1 MKRLFGF
8 ILLSGLF
15 VSQLCAL
22 EFGSMGNTSA
32 AMGGAGVALKH
43 SAWGLYYNPA
53 LLSSDPKVKL
63 GYSLGVGLR
72 EQNLAKLTT
81 IDINNMTDTAERL
94 IATFSGA
101 GAGGVPSAGTI
112 TDIIKEGLQ
121 TALNGQGS
129 TGDIQKDLENYL
141 NKHPDGN
148 YGDLVSGILGA
159 IDKNKDIPQDQ
170 KDLIGNI
177 AGSIDFGSLEFDKL
191 RNSGAGSVVK
201 SFRSNGTQSAANAI
215 KSLLTITIKKGGDK
229 GLDKAVEDISTMQE
243 ILKDNNLNIVSQN
256 GVILQISSKTMNE
269 KLGSLGVA
277 YFASA
282 YSSMSINADS
292 NRMRL
297 IINSGN
303 SYYELVDKGDSFSF
317 KASSEADYNKYSLIA
332 SLEGGSD
339 AHKLVTTALMLSEVP
354 IGYARTFYLK
364 HGNLNLGIT
373 GKLMNAISTQKQI
386 NINTSTNF
394 QKELTHLASLE
405 HTISSNNF
413 GVDVGVLYE
422 LDLPEFRYL
431 TIGLVAKNLNSPTFE
446 SSLNNIT
453 IKPQYRMGLGYNS
466 KFLNVAFDADLTPND
481 LLAFSNV
488 KQQSQ
493 MIGGG
498 VGFGFKALD
507 LRLGAMKD
515 LRQDTGLILTGG
527 LNMLGFLDIALQVS
541 TKTTELNGTPIPQY
555 INLRLGGSFSF

>member
-1 MKRLFGF
+1 MKRLFGL
-8 ILLSGLF
+8 ILLGSSF

-94 IATFSGA
+94 IATFTN
-101 GAGGVPSAGTI
+101 AGTGGSVNAGVI
-112 TDIIKEGLQ
+112 TDVIKEGLQ
-121 TALNGQGS
+121 TALGTS
-129 TGDIQKDLENYL
+129 SSGDIEKDLKDYI

-148 YGDLVSGILGA
+148 YGSLVQGILGA
-159 IDKNKDIPQDQ
+159 IQ
-170 KDLIGNI
+170 KPGNGLTPEQQGLLGNI
-177 AGSIDFGSLEFDKL
+177 AGNIDYGNLDFS
-191 RNSGAGSVVK
+191 NGAG
-201 SFRSNGTQSAANAI
+201 GAI
-215 KSLLTITIKKGGDK
+215 KDALQNITINKGGDK
-229 GLDKAVEDISTMQE
+229 GLDKAVEDISSMQE

-292 NRMRL
+292 SKMRL
-297 IINSGN
+297 IIKGGN
-303 SYYELVDKGDSFSF
+303 GYYELVDNGGSFSF

-332 SLEGGSD
+332 SLEGNSD

-386 NINTSTNF
+386 NINKNTDF
-394 QKELTHLASLE
+394 QKELTSLASLE
-405 HTISSNNF
+405 NTISSNNF

-498 VGFGFKALD
+498 VGFDLKVVD

-527 LNMLGFLDIALQVS
+527 LNVLGFLDIALQAS
-541 TKTTELNGTPIPQY
+541 TKTTKLDGTPIPQY

>member
-8 ILLSGLF
+8 ILLGSSF

-94 IATFSGA
+94 IATFTNA
-101 GAGGVPSAGTI
+101 GAGVPSAGVI
-112 TDIIKEGLQ
+112 TDVIKDGLS
-121 TALNGQGS
+121 TALGTPS
-129 TGDIQKDLENYL
+129 SGDIEKDLKDYIS
-141 NKHPDGN
+141 KHPDGD
-148 YGDLVSGILGA
+148 YSSLIQGILGA
-159 IDKNKDIPQDQ
+159 VNKNPNISQDQ
-170 KDLIGNI
+170 KDLLDNIVGNI
-177 AGSIDFGSLEFDKL
+177 DYGNLDF
-191 RNSGAGSVVK
+191 
-201 SFRSNGTQSAANAI
+201 SNGGGTGAIQNA
-215 KSLLTITIKKGGDK
+215 LQNITINKGGDK
-229 GLDKAVEDISTMQE
+229 GLDKAVEDISSMQE

-292 NRMRL
+292 SKMRL
-297 IINSGN
+297 IIKGGN
-303 SYYELVDKGDSFSF
+303 GYYELVDNGGSFSF
-317 KASSEADYNKYSLIA
+317 KASNKDNYDKYSLIA

-386 NINTSTNF
+386 NINKNTDF
-394 QKELTHLASLE
+394 QKELTSLASLE
-405 HTISSNNF
+405 NTISSNNF

-498 VGFGFKALD
+498 VGFDLKVVD

-527 LNMLGFLDIALQVS
+527 LNVLGFLDIALQAS
-541 TKTTELNGTPIPQY
+541 TKTTKLDGTPIPQY

>member
-1 MKRLFGF
+1 MKKIVTFTMLG
-8 ILLSGLF
+8 GLF
-15 VSQLCAL
+15 LSRLCAL

-94 IATFSGA
+94 IATFSG
-101 GAGGVPSAGTI
+101 GAGGVPSAGVI
-112 TDIIKEGLQ
+112 TDIIKDGLNTALKAEGL
-121 TALNGQGS
+121 NPS
-129 TGDIQKDLENYL
+129 GDIQKDLKDYI

-148 YGDLVSGILGA
+148 YGDLIQGILGA
-159 IDKNKDIPQDQ
+159 VNKNPNISQDQ
-170 KDLIGNI
+170 KDLLDNIVGNI
-177 AGSIDFGSLEFDKL
+177 DYGNLDF
-191 RNSGAGSVVK
+191 
-201 SFRSNGTQSAANAI
+201 SNGGGTGAIQNA
-215 KSLLTITIKKGGDK
+215 LQNITINKGGDK
-229 GLDKAVEDISTMQE
+229 GLDKAVEDISSMQE

-292 NRMRL
+292 SKMRL
-297 IINSGN
+297 IIKGGSG
-303 SYYELVDKGDSFSF
+303 YYELVDNGGSFSF
-317 KASSEADYNKYSLIA
+317 KASSADDYNKYSLIA
-332 SLEGGSD
+332 SLEGNSD
-339 AHKLVTTALMLSEVP
+339 AHKLVTTAFMLSEVP

-386 NINTSTNF
+386 NINKNTDF
-394 QKELTHLASLE
+394 QKELTSLASLE
-405 HTISSNNF
+405 NTISSNNF
-413 GVDVGVLYE
+413 GVDVGLLYE

-431 TIGLVAKNLNSPTFE
+431 TVGLVAKNLNSPTFK
-446 SSLNNIT
+446 SSINDIT

-481 LLAFSNV
+481 LLAFSDV

-493 MIGGG
+493 MVGGG
-498 VGFGFKALD
+498 IGFGFKALD

-527 LNMLGFLDIALQVS
+527 LNVLGFLDIALQAS
-541 TKTTELNGTPIPQY
+541 TKTTKLDGTPIPQY

>member
-8 ILLSGLF
+8 ILLSSLF

-94 IATFSGA
+94 IATFTNA
-101 GAGGVPSAGTI
+101 GAGGVPSAGVI
-112 TDIIKEGLQ
+112 TDVIKEGLR
-121 TALNGQGS
+121 TALGVQG
-129 TGDIQKDLENYL
+129 TGDVQKDLENYL
-141 NKHPDGN
+141 QQHPDGN
-148 YGDLVSGILGA
+148 YGSLIQGILGA
-159 IDKNKDIPQDQ
+159 VNQNQNISQDQ
-170 KDLIGNI
+170 KDLLDNIVGNI
-177 AGSIDFGSLEFDKL
+177 DYGNLDFSNGGG
-191 RNSGAGSVVK
+191 SGA
-201 SFRSNGTQSAANAI
+201 I
-215 KSLLTITIKKGGDK
+215 KDALQNITINKGGDK
-229 GLDKAVEDISTMQE
+229 GLDKAVEDISSMQE

-292 NRMRL
+292 SKMRL

-303 SYYELVDKGDSFSF
+303 SYYELVDNGGSFSF
-317 KASSEADYNKYSLIA
+317 KASSKADYDKYSLIA
-332 SLEGGSD
+332 SLEGNSD

-386 NINTSTNF
+386 NINKTTDF
-394 QKELTHLASLE
+394 QKELTSLASLE
-405 HTISSNNF
+405 NTISSNNF

-498 VGFGFKALD
+498 VGFDLKVVD

-527 LNMLGFLDIALQVS
+527 LNVLGFLDIALQAS
-541 TKTTELNGTPIPQY
+541 TKTTKLDGTPIPQY

>member
-1 MKRLFGF
+1 MKKIVAFTMFG
-8 ILLSGLF
+8 GLF
-15 VSQLCAL
+15 LSRLCAL

-81 IDINNMTDTAERL
+81 IDINNMSSTAERL
-94 IATFSGA
+94 IETFSGSGSGTSA
-101 GAGGVPSAGTI
+101 VITNVIQEALKSINTSSGGGTSNI
-112 TDIIKEGLQ
+112 QTDLK
-121 TALNGQGS
+121 
-129 TGDIQKDLENYL
+129 NYTD
-141 NKHPDGN
+141 KQSDGN
-148 YGDLVSGILGA
+148 YNDLIQKIL
-159 IDKNKDIPQDQ
+159 DQVQKNSSLPTDQ
-170 KDLIGNI
+170 KNLLGNI
-177 AGSIDFGSLEFDKL
+177 VGNIDYKNLNF
-191 RNSGAGSVVK
+191 NSGTG
-201 SFRSNGTQSAANAI
+201 GTQSA
-215 KSLLTITIKKGGDK
+215 LLQNITISKGGDK
-229 GLDKAVEDISTMQE
+229 GLDKAVEDISSMQE

-292 NRMRL
+292 SKMRL
-297 IINSGN
+297 IIKGGSG
-303 SYYELVDKGDSFSF
+303 YYELVDNGGSFSF
-317 KASSEADYNKYSLIA
+317 KVSDENNYNKYSLIA
-332 SLEGGSD
+332 SLENGGN
-339 AHKLVTTALMLSEVP
+339 AHKLVTTAFMLSEVP

-386 NINTSTNF
+386 NINKNTDF
-394 QKELTHLASLE
+394 QKELTSLASLE
-405 HTISSNNF
+405 NTISSNNF
-413 GVDVGVLYE
+413 GVDVGMLYE

-431 TIGLVAKNLNSPTFE
+431 TFGLVAKNLNSPTFE

-498 VGFGFKALD
+498 VGFDLKAMD

-527 LNMLGFLDIALQVS
+527 LNVLGFLDIALQVS
-541 TKTTELNGTPIPQY
+541 TKTTKLDGIPIPQY

>member
-1 MKRLFGF
+1 MKKIVAFTMFG
-8 ILLSGLF
+8 GLF
-15 VSQLCAL
+15 LSRLCAL

-81 IDINNMTDTAERL
+81 IDINNMSSTAERL
-94 IATFSGA
+94 IETFSGS
-101 GAGGVPSAGTI
+101 GSGSGSGTI
-112 TDIIKEGLQ
+112 TNVIQQALTSINNGSSGGGTSTSNIQ
-121 TALNGQGS
+121 T
-129 TGDIQKDLENYL
+129 DLKNYTD
-141 NKHPDGN
+141 KHSDGN
-148 YGDLVSGILGA
+148 YSELIQKILSEVQQ
-159 IDKNKDIPQDQ
+159 NSSLSTDQ
-170 KDLIGNI
+170 KNLLGNI
-177 AGSIDFGSLEFDKL
+177 VGNIDYKNLNF
-191 RNSGAGSVVK
+191 
-201 SFRSNGTQSAANAI
+201 SNGSGTGGTQNA
-215 KSLLTITIKKGGDK
+215 LQHITISKGGDK
-229 GLDKAVEDISTMQE
+229 GLDKAVEDISSMQE

-292 NRMRL
+292 SKMRL
-297 IINSGN
+297 IIKGGSG
-303 SYYELVDKGDSFSF
+303 YYELVDNGGSFSF
-317 KASSEADYNKYSLIA
+317 KVSSSNDYNQYSLIA
-332 SLEGGSD
+332 SLEGNSD
-339 AHKLVTTALMLSEVP
+339 AHKLVTTAFMLSEVP

-386 NINTSTNF
+386 NINKNTDF
-394 QKELTHLASLE
+394 QKELTSLASLE
-405 HTISSNNF
+405 NTISSNNF
-413 GVDVGVLYE
+413 GVDVGMLYE

-431 TIGLVAKNLNSPTFE
+431 TFGLVAKNLNSPTFE

-498 VGFGFKALD
+498 VGFDLKAMD

-527 LNMLGFLDIALQVS
+527 LNVLGFLDIALQVS
-541 TKTTELNGTPIPQY
+541 TKTTKLDGIPIPQY

>member
-1 MKRLFGF
+1 MKKIVAFTMLG
-8 ILLSGLF
+8 GLF
-15 VSQLCAL
+15 LSRLCAL

-53 LLSSDPKVKL
+53 LLSSDPKIKL

-94 IATFSGA
+94 IATFTNAVS
-101 GAGGVPSAGTI
+101 GGVPSTGVI
-112 TDIIKEGLQ
+112 TNIIKNGLS
-121 TALNGQGS
+121 TALGQQG
-129 TGDIQKDLENYL
+129 TGDVQKDLENYL
-141 NKHPDGN
+141 QQHPDGD
-148 YGDLVSGILGA
+148 YGSLVQGILGA
-159 IDKNKDIPQDQ
+159 IQ
-170 KDLIGNI
+170 KPNNGLTSEQQGLLGNI
-177 AGSIDFGSLEFDKL
+177 AGNIDFGNLDF
-191 RNSGAGSVVK
+191 
-201 SFRSNGTQSAANAI
+201 SNGGGTGAIQNA
-215 KSLLTITIKKGGDK
+215 LQNITISKGGDK
-229 GLDKAVEDISTMQE
+229 GLDKAVEDISSMQE

-292 NRMRL
+292 SKMRL
-297 IINSGN
+297 IIKGGN
-303 SYYELVDKGDSFSF
+303 GYYELVDNGGSFSF
-317 KASSEADYNKYSLIA
+317 KASNKADYDKYSLID
-332 SLEGGSD
+332 SLEGSSD

-386 NINTSTNF
+386 NINKNTDF
-394 QKELTHLASLE
+394 QKELTSLASLE
-405 HTISSNNF
+405 NTISSNNF
-413 GVDVGVLYE
+413 GVDVGMLYE

-431 TIGLVAKNLNSPTFE
+431 TFGLVAKNLNSPTFE

-498 VGFGFKALD
+498 VGFDLKAMD

-527 LNMLGFLDIALQVS
+527 LNVLGFLDIALQVS
-541 TKTTELNGTPIPQY
+541 TKTTKLDGIPIPQY

>member
-1 MKRLFGF
+1 MKKIVAFTMLG
-8 ILLSGLF
+8 GLF
-15 VSQLCAL
+15 LSRLCAL

-94 IATFSGA
+94 IATFTNA
-101 GAGGVPSAGTI
+101 GAGGVPSAGVI
-112 TDIIKEGLQ
+112 TDVIKGGLD
-121 TALNGQGS
+121 TALGGQGS
-129 TGDIQKDLENYL
+129 GDIQKDLENYL
-141 NKHPDGN
+141 QQHPDGN
-148 YGDLVSGILGA
+148 YGDLIQGILGA
-159 IDKNKDIPQDQ
+159 VNKNPNISPDQ
-170 KDLIGNI
+170 KDLLDNIVGN
-177 AGSIDFGSLEFDKL
+177 IDFGNLEFG
-191 RNSGAGSVVK
+191 NGAGGAIQNAL
-201 SFRSNGTQSAANAI
+201 SN
-215 KSLLTITIKKGGDK
+215 ITINKGGDK
-229 GLDKAVEDISTMQE
+229 GLDKAVEDISSMQE

-292 NRMRL
+292 SRMRL
-297 IINSGN
+297 IIKGGN
-303 SYYELVDKGDSFSF
+303 GYYELVDNGGSFSF
-317 KASSEADYNKYSLIA
+317 KASSETDYNKYSLIA
-332 SLEGGSD
+332 SLEGNSD

-386 NINTSTNF
+386 NINKNTDF
-394 QKELTHLASLE
+394 QKELTSLASLE
-405 HTISSNNF
+405 NTISSNNF

-498 VGFGFKALD
+498 VGFDLKVVD

-527 LNMLGFLDIALQVS
+527 LNVLGFLDIALQAS
-541 TKTTELNGTPIPQY
+541 TKTTKLDGTPIPQY

>member
-1 MKRLFGF
+1 MKKLFGL
-8 ILLSGLF
+8 ILLSSLF

-81 IDINNMTDTAERL
+81 IDINNMTSTAERL
-94 IATFSGA
+94 IATFTNAGGA
-101 GAGGVPSAGTI
+101 GAPNAGVI
-112 TDIIKEGLQ
+112 TDVIKEGLQ
-121 TALNGQGS
+121 TALGTS
-129 TGDIQKDLENYL
+129 SSGDIEKDLKDYIS
-141 NKHPDGN
+141 KHPDGD
-148 YGDLVSGILGA
+148 YGDLISGILGA
-159 IDKNKDIPQDQ
+159 IQ
-170 KDLIGNI
+170 KPGNGLTPEQQGLLGNI
-177 AGSIDFGSLEFDKL
+177 AGNIDYGNLDF
-191 RNSGAGSVVK
+191 
-201 SFRSNGTQSAANAI
+201 SNGGGTGAIQNA
-215 KSLLTITIKKGGDK
+215 LQNITINKGGDK
-229 GLDKAVEDISTMQE
+229 GLDKAVEDISSMQE

-292 NRMRL
+292 SKMRL

-303 SYYELVDKGDSFSF
+303 SYYELMDNGGSFSF
-317 KASSEADYNKYSLIA
+317 KASSKADYDKYSLIA

-386 NINTSTNF
+386 NINKTTDF
-394 QKELTHLASLE
+394 QKELTSLASLE
-405 HTISSNNF
+405 NTISSNNF

-498 VGFGFKALD
+498 VGFDLKVVD

-527 LNMLGFLDIALQVS
+527 LNVLGFLDIALQAS
-541 TKTTELNGTPIPQY
+541 TKTTKLDGTPIPQY

>member
-1 MKRLFGF
+1 MKKLFAY
-8 ILLSGLF
+8 ILLGSSFL
-15 VSQLCAL
+15 SQLCAL

-94 IATFSGA
+94 IATFTNA
-101 GAGGVPSAGTI
+101 GAGVPSAGVI
-112 TDIIKEGLQ
+112 TEIIKDGLN
-121 TALNGQGS
+121 TALGQSSGNIEQ
-129 TGDIQKDLENYL
+129 DLKDYI
-141 NKHPDGN
+141 NKHPDGD
-148 YGDLVSGILGA
+148 YGDLISGILGA
-159 IDKNKDIPQDQ
+159 IQ
-170 KDLIGNI
+170 KPGNGLTPEQQGLLGNI
-177 AGSIDFGSLEFDKL
+177 AGNIDYGNLDFSNGGG
-191 RNSGAGSVVK
+191 SGAI
-201 SFRSNGTQSAANAI
+201 QNA
-215 KSLLTITIKKGGDK
+215 LQNITISKGGDK
-229 GLDKAVEDISTMQE
+229 GLDKAVEDISSMQE

-292 NRMRL
+292 SKMRL
-297 IINSGN
+297 IIKGGN
-303 SYYELVDKGDSFSF
+303 GYYELVDNGGSFSF

-332 SLEGGSD
+332 SLEGNSD

-386 NINTSTNF
+386 NINKNTDF
-394 QKELTHLASLE
+394 QKELTSLASLE
-405 HTISSNNF
+405 NTISSNNF

-498 VGFGFKALD
+498 VGFDLKVVD

-527 LNMLGFLDIALQVS
+527 LNVLGFLDIALQAS
-541 TKTTELNGTPIPQY
+541 TKTTKLDGTPIPQY

>member
-1 MKRLFGF
+1 MKKIVAFTMFG
-8 ILLSGLF
+8 GLF
-15 VSQLCAL
+15 LSRLCAL

-53 LLSSDPKVKL
+53 LLSSDPKIKL

-94 IATFSGA
+94 VATFSGS
-101 GAGGVPSAGTI
+101 GTSNTGVI
-112 TDIIKEGLQ
+112 TDIIKKGLQ
-121 TALNGQGS
+121 TALSQNGSGS
-129 TGDIQKDLENYL
+129 TNIQEDLKKYQQQ
-141 NKHPDGN
+141 HTDGN
-148 YGDLVSGILGA
+148 YSSLIQGILQAVQG
-159 IDKNKDIPQDQ
+159 DSSLSSDQ
-170 KDLIGNI
+170 KNLLGNI
-177 AGSIDFGSLEFDKL
+177 AGNIDYKNLNF
-191 RNSGAGSVVK
+191 
-201 SFRSNGTQSAANAI
+201 SNGTMQNA
-215 KSLLTITIKKGGDK
+215 LLQNITISKGGDK
-229 GLDKAVEDISTMQE
+229 GLDKAVEDISSMQE

-292 NRMRL
+292 SKMRL
-297 IINSGN
+297 IIKGGSA
-303 SYYELVDKGDSFSF
+303 YYELVDNGGSFSF
-317 KASSEADYNKYSLIA
+317 KTSDETNYNQYSLIA
-332 SLEGGSD
+332 SLEGNSD
-339 AHKLVTTALMLSEVP
+339 AHKLVTTAFMLSEVP

-386 NINTSTNF
+386 NINKNTDF
-394 QKELTHLASLE
+394 QKELTSLASLE
-405 HTISSNNF
+405 NTISSNNF
-413 GVDVGVLYE
+413 GVDVGMLYE

-431 TIGLVAKNLNSPTFE
+431 TFGLVAKNLNSPTFE

-498 VGFGFKALD
+498 VGFDLKAMD

-527 LNMLGFLDIALQVS
+527 LNVLGFLDIALQVS
-541 TKTTELNGTPIPQY
+541 TKTTKLDGIPIPQY

>member
-1 MKRLFGF
+1 MKKLFGF
-8 ILLSGLF
+8 ILLSSLF

-94 IATFSGA
+94 IATFTNAGA
-101 GAGGVPSAGTI
+101 GAPSAGVI
-112 TDIIKEGLQ
+112 TEIIKDGLK
-121 TALNGQGS
+121 TALGQSSGNVEQ
-129 TGDIQKDLENYL
+129 DLKDYIS
-141 NKHPDGN
+141 KHPDGD
-148 YGDLVSGILGA
+148 YSSLIQGILGA
-159 IDKNKDIPQDQ
+159 VGNNQSISQEQ
-170 KDLIGNI
+170 KDLLDNIVGNI
-177 AGSIDFGSLEFDKL
+177 DYGNLDFSNGGG
-191 RNSGAGSVVK
+191 SGA
-201 SFRSNGTQSAANAI
+201 I
-215 KSLLTITIKKGGDK
+215 KDALQNITINKGGDK
-229 GLDKAVEDISTMQE
+229 GLDKAVEDISSMQE

-297 IINSGN
+297 IIKGGN
-303 SYYELVDKGDSFSF
+303 GYYELVDNGGSFSF
-317 KASSEADYNKYSLIA
+317 KASNKDNYDKYSLIA

-386 NINTSTNF
+386 NINKNTDF
-394 QKELTHLASLE
+394 QKELTSLASLE
-405 HTISSNNF
+405 NTISSNNF

-498 VGFGFKALD
+498 VGFDLKVVD

-527 LNMLGFLDIALQVS
+527 LNVLGFLDIALQAS
-541 TKTTELNGTPIPQY
+541 TKTTKLDGTPIPQY

>member
-1 MKRLFGF
+1 MKKLFGF
-8 ILLSGLF
+8 ILLGSSF

-94 IATFSGA
+94 IATFSG
-101 GAGGVPSAGTI
+101 GNIGTPSAGEI
-112 TDIIKEGLQ
+112 QNVIKGGLDTALKAEGL
-121 TALNGQGS
+121 S
-129 TGDIQKDLENYL
+129 PTGDIQKDLESYL
-141 NKHPDGN
+141 QKHPDGN
-148 YGDLVSGILGA
+148 YGSLIQGILGA
-159 IDKNKDIPQDQ
+159 VQGSGSLSQDQ
-170 KDLIGNI
+170 KDLLDNIVGNI
-177 AGSIDFGSLEFDKL
+177 DYGNLDFS
-191 RNSGAGSVVK
+191 NGAG
-201 SFRSNGTQSAANAI
+201 GAIQNA
-215 KSLLTITIKKGGDK
+215 LQNITINKGGDK
-229 GLDKAVEDISTMQE
+229 GLDKAVEDISSMQE

-292 NRMRL
+292 SKMRL
-297 IINSGN
+297 IIKGGN
-303 SYYELVDKGDSFSF
+303 GYYELVDNGGSFSF
-317 KASSEADYNKYSLIA
+317 KASSETDYNKYSLIA
-332 SLEGGSD
+332 SLEGSSD

-386 NINTSTNF
+386 NINKNTDF
-394 QKELTHLASLE
+394 QKELTSLASLE
-405 HTISSNNF
+405 NTISSNNF

-498 VGFGFKALD
+498 VGFDLKVVD

-527 LNMLGFLDIALQVS
+527 LNVLGFLDIALQAS
-541 TKTTELNGTPIPQY
+541 TKTTKLDGTPIPQY

>member
-8 ILLSGLF
+8 ILLSSSF

-81 IDINNMTDTAERL
+81 IDINNMSSTAERL
-94 IATFSGA
+94 IETFSG
-101 GAGGVPSAGTI
+101 SGTI
-112 TDIIKEGLQ
+112 TNVIQQALRSINNGSSGGGTTSNIQ
-121 TALNGQGS
+121 T
-129 TGDIQKDLENYL
+129 DLKNYTD
-141 NKHPDGN
+141 KHSDGN
-148 YGDLVSGILGA
+148 YSELIQKILSEVQQ
-159 IDKNKDIPQDQ
+159 NSSLSTDQ
-170 KDLIGNI
+170 KNLLGNI
-177 AGSIDFGSLEFDKL
+177 VGNIDYKNLDF
-191 RNSGAGSVVK
+191 
-201 SFRSNGTQSAANAI
+201 SNGSGTGGTQNA
-215 KSLLTITIKKGGDK
+215 LQHITISKGGDK
-229 GLDKAVEDISTMQE
+229 GLDKAVEDISSMQE

-292 NRMRL
+292 SKMRL
-297 IINSGN
+297 IIKGGSG
-303 SYYELVDKGDSFSF
+303 YYELVDNGGSFSF
-317 KASSEADYNKYSLIA
+317 KVSDENNYNKYSLIA
-332 SLEGGSD
+332 SLEGNSD
-339 AHKLVTTALMLSEVP
+339 AHKLVTTAFMLSEVP

-386 NINTSTNF
+386 NINKNTDF
-394 QKELTHLASLE
+394 QKELTSLASLE
-405 HTISSNNF
+405 NTISSNNF
-413 GVDVGVLYE
+413 GVDVGMLYE

-431 TIGLVAKNLNSPTFE
+431 TFGLVAKNLNSPTFE

-498 VGFGFKALD
+498 VGFDLKAMD

-527 LNMLGFLDIALQVS
+527 LNVLGFLDIALQVS
-541 TKTTELNGTPIPQY
+541 TKTTKLDGIPIPQY

>member
-1 MKRLFGF
+1 MGRFMKKIVAFTMLG
-8 ILLSGLF
+8 GLF
-15 VSQLCAL
+15 LSRLCAL

-81 IDINNMTDTAERL
+81 IDINNMTSTAERL
-94 IATFSGA
+94 IATFTN
-101 GAGGVPSAGTI
+101 AGTGGSVNAGVI
-112 TDIIKEGLQ
+112 TDVIKNGLDTALKAEGLQ
-121 TALNGQGS
+121 SSGNLEQ
-129 TGDIQKDLENYL
+129 DLKDYINR
-141 NKHPDGN
+141 HPDGN
-148 YGDLVSGILGA
+148 YGDLISGILGA
-159 IDKNKDIPQDQ
+159 VNKNPNISQDQ
-170 KDLIGNI
+170 KDLLDNIVGNI
-177 AGSIDFGSLEFDKL
+177 DYGNLDF
-191 RNSGAGSVVK
+191 
-201 SFRSNGTQSAANAI
+201 SNGGGTGAIQNA
-215 KSLLTITIKKGGDK
+215 LQNITISKGGDK
-229 GLDKAVEDISTMQE
+229 GLDKAVEDISSMQE

-292 NRMRL
+292 SKMRL
-297 IINSGN
+297 IIKGGN
-303 SYYELVDKGDSFSF
+303 GYYELVDNGGSFSF
-317 KASSEADYNKYSLIA
+317 KASSETDYNKYSLIA
-332 SLEGGSD
+332 SLEGNSD

-386 NINTSTNF
+386 NINKNTDF
-394 QKELTHLASLE
+394 QKELTSLASLE
-405 HTISSNNF
+405 NTISSNNF

-498 VGFGFKALD
+498 VGFDLKVVD

-527 LNMLGFLDIALQVS
+527 LNVLGFLDIALQAS
-541 TKTTELNGTPIPQY
+541 TKTTKLDGTPIPQY

>member
-8 ILLSGLF
+8 ILLGSSF

-81 IDINNMTDTAERL
+81 IDINNMTSTAERL
-94 IATFSGA
+94 IATFTN
-101 GAGGVPSAGTI
+101 AGTGGSVNAGVI
-112 TDIIKEGLQ
+112 TDVIKEGLQ
-121 TALNGQGS
+121 TALGTS
-129 TGDIQKDLENYL
+129 SSGDIEKDLKDYI

-148 YGDLVSGILGA
+148 YGDLISGILGA
-159 IDKNKDIPQDQ
+159 VNQNPNISQDQ
-170 KDLIGNI
+170 KDLLDNIVGNI
-177 AGSIDFGSLEFDKL
+177 DYGNLDF
-191 RNSGAGSVVK
+191 
-201 SFRSNGTQSAANAI
+201 SNGGGTGAIQNA
-215 KSLLTITIKKGGDK
+215 LQNITINKGGDK
-229 GLDKAVEDISTMQE
+229 GLDKAVEDISSMQE

-292 NRMRL
+292 SKMRL
-297 IINSGN
+297 IIKGGN
-303 SYYELVDKGDSFSF
+303 GYYELVDNGGSFSF

-332 SLEGGSD
+332 SLEGNSD

-386 NINTSTNF
+386 NINKTTDF
-394 QKELTHLASLE
+394 QKELTSLASLE
-405 HTISSNNF
+405 NTISSNNF

-498 VGFGFKALD
+498 VGFDLKVVD

-527 LNMLGFLDIALQVS
+527 LNVLGFLDIALQAS
-541 TKTTELNGTPIPQY
+541 TKTTKLDGTPIPQY

>member
-1 MKRLFGF
+1 MKKIVAFTMLG
-8 ILLSGLF
+8 GLF
-15 VSQLCAL
+15 LSRLCAL

-81 IDINNMTDTAERL
+81 IDINNMSSTAERL
-94 IATFSGA
+94 IETFSGS
-101 GAGGVPSAGTI
+101 GTSAVI
-112 TDIIKEGLQ
+112 T
-121 TALNGQGS
+121 NV
-129 TGDIQKDLENYL
+129 IQKALQSTNTNSGGGGSGTSTSNIQTDLKNYTD
-141 NKHPDGN
+141 KHSDGN
-148 YGDLVSGILGA
+148 YSELIQKILSEVQQ
-159 IDKNKDIPQDQ
+159 NSSLSTDQ
-170 KDLIGNI
+170 KNLLGNI
-177 AGSIDFGSLEFDKL
+177 VGNIDYKNLNF
-191 RNSGAGSVVK
+191 
-201 SFRSNGTQSAANAI
+201 SNGSGTGGTQNA
-215 KSLLTITIKKGGDK
+215 LQHITISKGGDK
-229 GLDKAVEDISTMQE
+229 GLDKAVEDISSMQE

-292 NRMRL
+292 SKMRL
-297 IINSGN
+297 IIKGGSA
-303 SYYELVDKGDSFSF
+303 YYELVDNGGSFSF
-317 KASSEADYNKYSLIA
+317 KTSNETNYNQYSLIA
-332 SLEGGSD
+332 SLEGNSD
-339 AHKLVTTALMLSEVP
+339 AHKLVTTAFMLSEVP

-386 NINTSTNF
+386 NINKNTDF
-394 QKELTHLASLE
+394 QKELTSLASLE
-405 HTISSNNF
+405 NTISSNNF

-431 TIGLVAKNLNSPTFE
+431 TFGLVAKNLNSPTFE

-498 VGFGFKALD
+498 VGFDLKAMD

-527 LNMLGFLDIALQVS
+527 LNVLGFLDIALQVS
-541 TKTTELNGTPIPQY
+541 TKTTKLDGIPIPQY

>member
-1 MKRLFGF
+1 MKKLFAY
-8 ILLSGLF
+8 ILLGSSFL
-15 VSQLCAL
+15 SQLCAL

-94 IATFSGA
+94 IATFTNA
-101 GAGGVPSAGTI
+101 GAGVPSAGVI
-112 TDIIKEGLQ
+112 TEIIKDGLN
-121 TALNGQGS
+121 TALGQSSGNIEQ
-129 TGDIQKDLENYL
+129 DLKDYI
-141 NKHPDGN
+141 NKHPDGD
-148 YGDLVSGILGA
+148 YGDLISGILGA
-159 IDKNKDIPQDQ
+159 IQ
-170 KDLIGNI
+170 KPGNGLTPEQQGLLGNI
-177 AGSIDFGSLEFDKL
+177 AGNIDYGNLDFSNGGG
-191 RNSGAGSVVK
+191 SGAI
-201 SFRSNGTQSAANAI
+201 QNA
-215 KSLLTITIKKGGDK
+215 LQNITISKGGDK
-229 GLDKAVEDISTMQE
+229 GLDKAVEDISSMQE

-292 NRMRL
+292 SKMRL
-297 IINSGN
+297 IIKGGN
-303 SYYELVDKGDSFSF
+303 GYYELVDNGGSFSF
-317 KASSEADYNKYSLIA
+317 KASSETDYNKYSLIA
-332 SLEGGSD
+332 SLEGNSD

-386 NINTSTNF
+386 NINKNTDF
-394 QKELTHLASLE
+394 QKELTSLASLE
-405 HTISSNNF
+405 NTISSNNF

-498 VGFGFKALD
+498 VGFDLKVVD

-527 LNMLGFLDIALQVS
+527 LNVLGFLDIALQAS
-541 TKTTELNGTPIPQY
+541 TKTTKLDGTPIPQY

>member
-8 ILLSGLF
+8 ILLGSSF

-94 IATFSGA
+94 IATFTNA
-101 GAGGVPSAGTI
+101 GTGVPSAGVI
-112 TDIIKEGLQ
+112 TNIIKEGLS
-121 TALNGQGS
+121 TALGNQGS
-129 TGDIQKDLENYL
+129 GNIQQDLENYL
-141 NKHPDGN
+141 QQHPDGN
-148 YGDLVSGILGA
+148 YGSLVQGILGA
-159 IDKNKDIPQDQ
+159 IQ
-170 KDLIGNI
+170 KPGNGLTPEQQGLLGNI
-177 AGSIDFGSLEFDKL
+177 AGNIDFGNLDF
-191 RNSGAGSVVK
+191 
-201 SFRSNGTQSAANAI
+201 SNGGGTGAIQNA
-215 KSLLTITIKKGGDK
+215 LQNITINKGGDK
-229 GLDKAVEDISTMQE
+229 GLDKAVEDISSMQE

-292 NRMRL
+292 SKMRL
-297 IINSGN
+297 IIKGGN
-303 SYYELVDKGDSFSF
+303 GYYELVDNGGSFSF

-332 SLEGGSD
+332 SLEGNSD

-386 NINTSTNF
+386 NINKNTDF
-394 QKELTHLASLE
+394 QKELTSLASLE
-405 HTISSNNF
+405 NTISSNNF

-498 VGFGFKALD
+498 VGFDLKVVD

-527 LNMLGFLDIALQVS
+527 LNVLGFLDIALQAS
-541 TKTTELNGTPIPQY
+541 TKTTKLDGTPIPQY

>member
-1 MKRLFGF
+1 MKKIVAFTMFG
-8 ILLSGLF
+8 GLF
-15 VSQLCAL
+15 LSRLCAL

-81 IDINNMTDTAERL
+81 IDINNMSSTAERL
-94 IATFSGA
+94 IETFSG
-101 GAGGVPSAGTI
+101 SGTI
-112 TDIIKEGLQ
+112 TNVIQQALTSINNGSSGGGTSTSNIQ
-121 TALNGQGS
+121 T
-129 TGDIQKDLENYL
+129 DLKNYTD
-141 NKHPDGN
+141 KHSDGN
-148 YGDLVSGILGA
+148 YSELIQKILSEVQQ
-159 IDKNKDIPQDQ
+159 NSSLSTDQ
-170 KDLIGNI
+170 KNLLGNI
-177 AGSIDFGSLEFDKL
+177 VGNIDYKNLNF
-191 RNSGAGSVVK
+191 
-201 SFRSNGTQSAANAI
+201 SNGSGTGGTQNA
-215 KSLLTITIKKGGDK
+215 LQHITISKGGDK
-229 GLDKAVEDISTMQE
+229 GLDKAVEDISSMQE

-292 NRMRL
+292 SKMRL
-297 IINSGN
+297 IIKGGSG
-303 SYYELVDKGDSFSF
+303 YYELVDNGGSFSF
-317 KASSEADYNKYSLIA
+317 KVSSSNDYNQYSLIA
-332 SLEGGSD
+332 SLEGNSD
-339 AHKLVTTALMLSEVP
+339 AHKLVTTAFMLSEVP

-386 NINTSTNF
+386 NINKNTDF
-394 QKELTHLASLE
+394 QKELTSLASLE
-405 HTISSNNF
+405 NTISSNNF
-413 GVDVGVLYE
+413 GVDVGMLYE

-431 TIGLVAKNLNSPTFE
+431 TFGLVAKNLNSPTFE

-498 VGFGFKALD
+498 VGFDLKAMD

-527 LNMLGFLDIALQVS
+527 LNVLGFLDIALQVS
-541 TKTTELNGTPIPQY
+541 TKTTKLDGIPIPQY

>member
-8 ILLSGLF
+8 ILLSSLF

-94 IATFSGA
+94 IATFTNA
-101 GAGGVPSAGTI
+101 GTGGVPNAGVI
-112 TDIIKEGLQ
+112 TDVIKDGLS
-121 TALNGQGS
+121 TALGTPS
-129 TGDIQKDLENYL
+129 SGDIEKDLKDYIS
-141 NKHPDGN
+141 KHPDGD
-148 YGDLVSGILGA
+148 YSSLIQGILGA
-159 IDKNKDIPQDQ
+159 IQ
-170 KDLIGNI
+170 KPGNGLTPEQQGLLGNI
-177 AGSIDFGSLEFDKL
+177 AGNIDFGNLDFS
-191 RNSGAGSVVK
+191 NGAG
-201 SFRSNGTQSAANAI
+201 GAI
-215 KSLLTITIKKGGDK
+215 KDALQNITINKGGDK
-229 GLDKAVEDISTMQE
+229 GLDKAVEDISSMQE

-292 NRMRL
+292 SKMRL
-297 IINSGN
+297 IIKGGN
-303 SYYELVDKGDSFSF
+303 GYYELVDNGGSFSF

-332 SLEGGSD
+332 SLEGNSD

-386 NINTSTNF
+386 NINKNTDF
-394 QKELTHLASLE
+394 QKELTSLASLE
-405 HTISSNNF
+405 NTISSNNF

-498 VGFGFKALD
+498 VGFDLKVVD

-527 LNMLGFLDIALQVS
+527 LNVLGFLDIALQAS
-541 TKTTELNGTPIPQY
+541 TKTTKLDGTPIPQY

>member
-94 IATFSGA
+94 IATFSG
-101 GAGGVPSAGTI
+101 GTSGVPSAGTI
-112 TDIIKEGLQ
+112 TNIIKEGLQ
-121 TALNGQGS
+121 TALNGSS
-129 TGDIQKDLENYL
+129 TGDIQQDLEQYL
-141 NKHPDGN
+141 QQHPDGN
-148 YGDLVSGILGA
+148 YGSLIQGILGA
-159 IDKNKDIPQDQ
+159 VNKNDKIPQEQ
-170 KDLIGNI
+170 KDLLDNI
-177 AGSIDFGSLEFDKL
+177 VGSIDFGSLEFDKL

-317 KASSEADYNKYSLIA
+317 KASDKTSYEKYSLIA

-498 VGFGFKALD
+498 VGFDLKVVD

-527 LNMLGFLDIALQVS
+527 LNVLGFLDIALQAS
-541 TKTTELNGTPIPQY
+541 TKTTKLDGTPIPQY

>member
-8 ILLSGLF
+8 ILLGSLF

-81 IDINNMTDTAERL
+81 IDINNMSSTAERL
-94 IATFSGA
+94 IETFSGSGTSA
-101 GAGGVPSAGTI
+101 VITDVIQKALKGINNGTNGGVGSGTSNI
-112 TDIIKEGLQ
+112 QTDLKKYTDGH
-121 TALNGQGS
+121 S
-129 TGDIQKDLENYL
+129 
-141 NKHPDGN
+141 DGN
-148 YGDLVSGILGA
+148 YNDLIQKILSEVQQ
-159 IDKNKDIPQDQ
+159 NSSLSTDQ
-170 KDLIGNI
+170 KNLLGNI
-177 AGSIDFGSLEFDKL
+177 VGNIDYKNLNF
-191 RNSGAGSVVK
+191 
-201 SFRSNGTQSAANAI
+201 SNGSGTTGGTQNA
-215 KSLLTITIKKGGDK
+215 LQNITISKGGDK
-229 GLDKAVEDISTMQE
+229 GLDKAVEDISSMQE

-292 NRMRL
+292 SKMRL
-297 IINSGN
+297 IIKGGSG
-303 SYYELVDKGDSFSF
+303 YYELVDNGGSFSF
-317 KASSEADYNKYSLIA
+317 KVSSSDDYSKYSLIA
-332 SLEGGSD
+332 SLEGNSD
-339 AHKLVTTALMLSEVP
+339 AHKLVTTAFMLSEVP

-386 NINTSTNF
+386 NINKNTDF
-394 QKELTHLASLE
+394 QKELTSLASLE
-405 HTISSNNF
+405 NTISSNNF
-413 GVDVGVLYE
+413 GVDVGMLYE

-431 TIGLVAKNLNSPTFE
+431 TFGLVAKNLNSPTFE

-498 VGFGFKALD
+498 VGFDLKAMD

-527 LNMLGFLDIALQVS
+527 LNVLGFLDIALQVS
-541 TKTTELNGTPIPQY
+541 TKTTKLDGIPIPQY

>member
-1 MKRLFGF
+1 MKKLFGF

-94 IATFSGA
+94 IATFTNA
-101 GAGGVPSAGTI
+101 GTGGVPSTGVI
-112 TDIIKEGLQ
+112 TEIIKDGLN
-121 TALNGQGS
+121 TALGQSSGNVEQ
-129 TGDIQKDLENYL
+129 DLKDYIS
-141 NKHPDGN
+141 KHPDGD
-148 YGDLVSGILGA
+148 YSSLIQGILGA
-159 IDKNKDIPQDQ
+159 VGNNQSISQEQ
-170 KDLIGNI
+170 KDLLDNIVGNI
-177 AGSIDFGSLEFDKL
+177 DYGNLDFS
-191 RNSGAGSVVK
+191 NGAG
-201 SFRSNGTQSAANAI
+201 GAI
-215 KSLLTITIKKGGDK
+215 KDALQNITINKGGDK
-229 GLDKAVEDISTMQE
+229 GLDKAVEDISSMQE

-292 NRMRL
+292 SKMRL
-297 IINSGN
+297 IIKGGN
-303 SYYELVDKGDSFSF
+303 GYYELVDNGGSFSF

-332 SLEGGSD
+332 SLEGNSD

-386 NINTSTNF
+386 NINKTTDF
-394 QKELTHLASLE
+394 QKELTSLASLE
-405 HTISSNNF
+405 NTISSNNF

-498 VGFGFKALD
+498 VGFDLKVVD

-527 LNMLGFLDIALQVS
+527 LNVLGFLDIALQAS
-541 TKTTELNGTPIPQY
+541 TKTTKLDGTPIPQY

>member
-1 MKRLFGF
+1 
-8 ILLSGLF
+8 
-15 VSQLCAL
+15 
-22 EFGSMGNTSA
+22 MGNTSA

-53 LLSSDPKVKL
+53 LLSSDPKIKL

-81 IDINNMTDTAERL
+81 IDINNMTSTAERL
-94 IATFSGA
+94 VATFSG
-101 GAGGVPSAGTI
+101 GSGTSSTGGI
-112 TDIIKEGLQ
+112 TDIIKKGLQ
-121 TALNGQGS
+121 TALSQNGGSGTGS
-129 TGDIQKDLENYL
+129 TNIQEDLKNYI
-141 NKHPDGN
+141 NKNPDGN
-148 YGDLVSGILGA
+148 YSSLISGILGA
-159 IDKNKDIPQDQ
+159 VNSDQNISQDQ
-170 KDLIGNI
+170 KNLLGNI
-177 AGSIDFGSLEFDKL
+177 AGNIDYKNLNF
-191 RNSGAGSVVK
+191 
-201 SFRSNGTQSAANAI
+201 SNGTSGTNA
-215 KSLLTITIKKGGDK
+215 LLQNITISKGGDK
-229 GLDKAVEDISTMQE
+229 GLDKAVEDISSMQE

-292 NRMRL
+292 SKMRL
-297 IINSGN
+297 IIKGGSG
-303 SYYELVDKGDSFSF
+303 YYELVDNGGSFSF
-317 KASSEADYNKYSLIA
+317 KVSDENNYNTYSLIA
-332 SLEGGSD
+332 SLEGNSD
-339 AHKLVTTALMLSEVP
+339 AHKLVTTAFMLSEVP

-386 NINTSTNF
+386 NINKNTDF
-394 QKELTHLASLE
+394 QKELTSLASLE
-405 HTISSNNF
+405 NTISSNNF
-413 GVDVGVLYE
+413 GVDVGMLYE

-431 TIGLVAKNLNSPTFE
+431 TFGLVAKNLNSPTFE

-498 VGFGFKALD
+498 VGFDLKAMD

-527 LNMLGFLDIALQVS
+527 LNVLGFLDIALQVS
-541 TKTTELNGTPIPQY
+541 TKTTKLDGIPIPQY

>member
-1 MKRLFGF
+1 MKRIFAYIVLCGSFF
-8 ILLSGLF
+8 
-15 VSQLCAL
+15 SQLCAL

-81 IDINNMTDTAERL
+81 IDIDNMSSTAERL
-94 IATFSGA
+94 IATFTGA
-101 GAGGVPSAGTI
+101 GAGVPNAGVI
-112 TDIIKEGLQ
+112 TDVIKDGLN
-121 TALNGQGS
+121 TALGGQS
-129 TGDIQKDLENYL
+129 SGDVQKDLENYL
-141 NKHPDGN
+141 QQHPDGN
-148 YGDLVSGILGA
+148 YGDLIQGILGA
-159 IDKNKDIPQDQ
+159 VNKNPNISPDQ
-170 KDLIGNI
+170 KDLLDNIVGN
-177 AGSIDFGSLEFDKL
+177 IDFGNLEFG
-191 RNSGAGSVVK
+191 NGAGGAQNVLG
-201 SFRSNGTQSAANAI
+201 N
-215 KSLLTITIKKGGDK
+215 ITINKGGDK
-229 GLDKAVEDISTMQE
+229 GLDKAVEDISTVQE
-243 ILKDNNLNIVSQN
+243 ILKNNNLNVVSQN

-292 NRMRL
+292 SKMRL

-303 SYYELVDKGDSFSF
+303 SYYELVDNGNNFSF
-317 KASSEADYNKYSLIA
+317 KASSKADYDKYSLLA
-332 SLEGGSD
+332 SLEGNSD
-339 AHKLVTTALMLSEVP
+339 AHKLITTAFILSEVP
-354 IGYARTFYLK
+354 VGYARTFYLK
-364 HGNLNLGIT
+364 HGNLNLGVT

-386 NINTSTNF
+386 NINKNTDF
-394 QKELTHLASLE
+394 QKELTSLASLE
-405 HTISSNNF
+405 NTISSNNF
-413 GVDVGVLYE
+413 GVDVGLLYE

-431 TIGLVAKNLNSPTFE
+431 TFGLVAKNLNSPTFE

-481 LLAFSNV
+481 LLAFSDV

-493 MIGGG
+493 MVGGG
-498 VGFGFKALD
+498 IGFGFKALD

-527 LNMLGFLDIALQVS
+527 LNVLGFLDIALQAS
-541 TKTTELNGTPIPQY
+541 TKTTKIDGTPIPQY

>member
-1 MKRLFGF
+1 MKKIVAFTMLG
-8 ILLSGLF
+8 GLF
-15 VSQLCAL
+15 LSRLCAL

-53 LLSSDPKVKL
+53 LLSSDPKIKL

-81 IDINNMTDTAERL
+81 IDINNMTSTAERL
-94 IATFSGA
+94 VATFSG
-101 GAGGVPSAGTI
+101 GSGTSSTGGI
-112 TDIIKEGLQ
+112 TDIIKKGLQ
-121 TALNGQGS
+121 TALSQNGGSGTGS
-129 TGDIQKDLENYL
+129 TNIQEDLKNYI
-141 NKHPDGN
+141 NKNPDGN
-148 YGDLVSGILGA
+148 YSSLISGILGA
-159 IDKNKDIPQDQ
+159 VNSDQNISQDQ
-170 KDLIGNI
+170 KNLLGNI
-177 AGSIDFGSLEFDKL
+177 AGNIDYKNLNF
-191 RNSGAGSVVK
+191 
-201 SFRSNGTQSAANAI
+201 SNGTSGTNA
-215 KSLLTITIKKGGDK
+215 LLQNITISKGGDK
-229 GLDKAVEDISTMQE
+229 GLDKAVEDISSMQE

-292 NRMRL
+292 SKMRL
-297 IINSGN
+297 IIKGGSG
-303 SYYELVDKGDSFSF
+303 YYELVDNGGSFSF
-317 KASSEADYNKYSLIA
+317 KVSDENNYNTYSLIA
-332 SLEGGSD
+332 SLEGNSD
-339 AHKLVTTALMLSEVP
+339 AHKLVTTAFMLSEVP

-386 NINTSTNF
+386 NINKNTDF
-394 QKELTHLASLE
+394 QKELTSLASLE
-405 HTISSNNF
+405 NTISSNNF
-413 GVDVGVLYE
+413 GVDVGMLYE

-431 TIGLVAKNLNSPTFE
+431 TFGLVAKNLNSPTFE

-498 VGFGFKALD
+498 VGFDLKAMD

-527 LNMLGFLDIALQVS
+527 LNVLGFLDIALQVS
-541 TKTTELNGTPIPQY
+541 TKTTKLDGIPIPQY

>member
-1 MKRLFGF
+1 MGRFMKKIVAFTMLG
-8 ILLSGLF
+8 GLF
-15 VSQLCAL
+15 LSRLCAL

-94 IATFSGA
+94 IATFTNAGGA
-101 GAGGVPSAGTI
+101 GVPNAGVI
-112 TDIIKEGLQ
+112 TDVIKEGLQ
-121 TALNGQGS
+121 TALGQGGG
-129 TGDIQKDLENYL
+129 T
-141 NKHPDGN
+141 
-148 YGDLVSGILGA
+148 GA
-159 IDKNKDIPQDQ
+159 IQ
-170 KDLIGNI
+170 
-177 AGSIDFGSLEFDKL
+177 
-191 RNSGAGSVVK
+191 
-201 SFRSNGTQSAANAI
+201 NA
-215 KSLLTITIKKGGDK
+215 LQNITINKGGDK
-229 GLDKAVEDISTMQE
+229 GLDKAVEDISSMQE

-292 NRMRL
+292 SKMRL
-297 IINSGN
+297 IIKGGSG
-303 SYYELVDKGDSFSF
+303 YYELVDNGGSFSF
-317 KASSEADYNKYSLIA
+317 KASSANDYNKYSLIA
-332 SLEGGSD
+332 SLEGNSD
-339 AHKLVTTALMLSEVP
+339 AHKLVTTAFMLSEVP
-354 IGYARTFYLK
+354 IGYARTFYFK

-386 NINTSTNF
+386 NINKNTDF
-394 QKELTHLASLE
+394 QKELTSLASLE
-405 HTISSNNF
+405 NTISSNNF
-413 GVDVGVLYE
+413 GVDVGLLYE

-431 TIGLVAKNLNSPTFE
+431 TFGLVAKNLNSPTFE

-481 LLAFSNV
+481 LLAFSDV

-493 MIGGG
+493 MVGGG
-498 VGFGFKALD
+498 IGFGFKALD

-527 LNMLGFLDIALQVS
+527 LNVLGFLDIALQAS
-541 TKTTELNGTPIPQY
+541 TKTTKIDGTPIPLPQY

>member
-1 MKRLFGF
+1 MKKLFGF
-8 ILLSGLF
+8 ILLSSLF

-94 IATFSGA
+94 VETFSGS
-101 GAGGVPSAGTI
+101 GTSNTGVI
-112 TDIIKEGLQ
+112 TDIIKKGLQ
-121 TALNGQGS
+121 TALSQNGSSNGTGS
-129 TGDIQKDLENYL
+129 TNIQEDLKKYQQQ
-141 NKHPDGN
+141 HTDGN
-148 YGDLVSGILGA
+148 YSSLIQGILQAVQG
-159 IDKNKDIPQDQ
+159 DSSLSSDQ
-170 KDLIGNI
+170 KNLLGNI
-177 AGSIDFGSLEFDKL
+177 AGNIDYKNLNF
-191 RNSGAGSVVK
+191 
-201 SFRSNGTQSAANAI
+201 SNGTNGTMQNA
-215 KSLLTITIKKGGDK
+215 LLQNITISKGGDK
-229 GLDKAVEDISTMQE
+229 GLDKAVEDISSMQE

-292 NRMRL
+292 SKMRL
-297 IINSGN
+297 IIKGGSA
-303 SYYELVDKGDSFSF
+303 YYELVDNGGSFSF
-317 KASSEADYNKYSLIA
+317 KTSDETNYNQYSLIA
-332 SLEGGSD
+332 SLEGNSD
-339 AHKLVTTALMLSEVP
+339 AHKLVTTAFMLSEVP

-386 NINTSTNF
+386 NINKNTDF
-394 QKELTHLASLE
+394 QKELTSLASLE
-405 HTISSNNF
+405 NTISSNNF

-431 TIGLVAKNLNSPTFE
+431 TFGLVAKNLNSPTFE

-498 VGFGFKALD
+498 VGFDLKAMD

-527 LNMLGFLDIALQVS
+527 LNVLGFLDIALQVS
-541 TKTTELNGTPIPQY
+541 TKTTKLDGIPIPQY

>member
-1 MKRLFGF
+1 MKKIVAFTMFG
-8 ILLSGLF
+8 GLF
-15 VSQLCAL
+15 LSRLCAL

-81 IDINNMTDTAERL
+81 IDINNMSSTAERL
-94 IATFSGA
+94 IETFSGSGSGTSA
-101 GAGGVPSAGTI
+101 VITNVIQEALKSINTSSGGGTSNI
-112 TDIIKEGLQ
+112 QTDLK
-121 TALNGQGS
+121 
-129 TGDIQKDLENYL
+129 NYTD
-141 NKHPDGN
+141 KHSDGN
-148 YGDLVSGILGA
+148 YNDLIQKIL
-159 IDKNKDIPQDQ
+159 DQVQKNSSLPTDQ
-170 KDLIGNI
+170 KNLLGNI
-177 AGSIDFGSLEFDKL
+177 VGNIDYKNLNF
-191 RNSGAGSVVK
+191 NSGTG
-201 SFRSNGTQSAANAI
+201 GTQSA
-215 KSLLTITIKKGGDK
+215 LLQNITISKGGDK
-229 GLDKAVEDISTMQE
+229 GLDKAVEDISSMQE

-292 NRMRL
+292 SKMRL
-297 IINSGN
+297 IIKGGSG
-303 SYYELVDKGDSFSF
+303 YYELVDNGGSFSF
-317 KASSEADYNKYSLIA
+317 KVSDENNYNKYSLIA
-332 SLEGGSD
+332 SLENGGN
-339 AHKLVTTALMLSEVP
+339 AHKLVTTAFMLSEVP

-386 NINTSTNF
+386 NINKNTDF
-394 QKELTHLASLE
+394 QKELTSLASLE
-405 HTISSNNF
+405 NTISSNNF
-413 GVDVGVLYE
+413 GVDVGMLYE

-431 TIGLVAKNLNSPTFE
+431 TFGLVAKNLNSPTFE

-498 VGFGFKALD
+498 VGFDLKAMD

-527 LNMLGFLDIALQVS
+527 LNVLGFLDIALQVS
-541 TKTTELNGTPIPQY
+541 TKTTKLDGIPIPQY